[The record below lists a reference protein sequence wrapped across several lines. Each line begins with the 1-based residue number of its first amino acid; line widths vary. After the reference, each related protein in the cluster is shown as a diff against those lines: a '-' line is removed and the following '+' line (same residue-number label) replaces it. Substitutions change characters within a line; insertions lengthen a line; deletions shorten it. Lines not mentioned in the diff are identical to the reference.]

1 MYRYVDLYKQT
12 KPPAIFRLTCNRVV
26 GVGRSP
32 ETNKKLMIKFIYS
45 NSLIVAL
52 IALASCSV
60 YQDVQVTEDKSVDF
74 SQYETYA
81 WLPEKEHNT
90 DTEYDNDFI
99 RQKTR
104 NYFGHCMAER
114 QLKPDTANP
123 DLLLQVEWLSHARK
137 VEVPRANDYPD
148 YNSIDSYNAPTV
160 YLYNGKLSG
169 NPGWKEEYSKPEVVK
184 YAHGGAKLTA
194 IDPQTNRIV
203 WEGLAQGD
211 LYDPNIMYD
220 DLHPSIHKMMKRF
233 PIKIPRK

>member
-1 MYRYVDLYKQT
+1 
-12 KPPAIFRLTCNRVV
+12 
-26 GVGRSP
+26 
-32 ETNKKLMIKFIYS
+32 MIKFIHS

-60 YQDVQVTEDKSVDF
+60 YQDVQVTKDKSVDF

-137 VEVPRANDYPD
+137 VEVARANDYPD
-148 YNSIDSYNAPTV
+148 YNSIDNYNAPTV

-169 NPGWKEEYSKPEVVK
+169 NPGWKEEYSKPEIVK

-194 IDPQTNRIV
+194 IDPKTNQII

-211 LYDPNIMYD
+211 LYDPTIMYD
-220 DLHPSIHKMMKRF
+220 DLHPSIHKMMKKF
-233 PIKIPRK
+233 PIKIPKE